1 MKLPQHFR
9 ITLTGTIEEFRSR
22 EVVQEGFS
30 HPFANILCGADIPP
44 DLFRAWG
51 LTIAVEENIE
61 DGLKDTEMCNL
72 YRLKTG
78 TEEMAALFNARV
90 TKPVEWKPE
99 RSEEHT
105 SELQSLMRNSYDVFC
120 LKNKKITQQHT

>member
-30 HPFANILCGADIPP
+30 HPFANILCGADIPQ

-51 LTIAVEENIE
+51 LPIPVEETIE
-61 DGLKDTEMCNL
+61 DGLKDTELCNL
-72 YRLKTG
+72 NQLKTG
-78 TEEMAALFNARV
+78 TEEMGALVNARV
-90 TKPVEWKPE
+90 TKTGGGKPE
-99 RSEEHT
+99 
-105 SELQSLMRNSYDVFC
+105 
-120 LKNKKITQQHT
+120 KIGTGAWRK